1 MFFNEEFK
9 PLLRLV
15 QTVVIDGTFRT
26 APHSFQQ
33 LVTVKCH
40 IFGMFLPLIFILF
53 NTKADNSILSAK
65 SVVVDF
71 EMGLINASYNLGANV
86 D

>member
-15 QTVVIDGTFRT
+15 KTVAIDEEESYGAAFKLL
-26 APHSFQQ
+26 S
-33 LVTVKCH
+33 
-40 IFGMFLPLIFILF
+40 
-53 NTKADNSILSAK
+53 DNSILSAK

-71 EMGLINASYNLGANV
+71 EMGLKIASYNLGTDFDV
-86 D
+86 